1 MKQTDELK
9 QTTQEIDQAA
19 QQPGAAA
26 EPKAEPKK
34 QDPADDLP
42 VYLYK
47 QGNNF
52 ESQRFFGSHLTEQGG
67 EKGVIFRL
75 WAPHAAAVS
84 VVGDFNSWKP
94 GSHPMQKTDGASI
107 WELFIPGMK
116 EFDVYKY
123 CVTTRA
129 GELVF
134 KSDPYAVHAETRPSN
149 GSKVYDLS
157 GFAWTDAAW
166 QEAQKAADH
175 INGPM
180 NIYEMHAGSWKMKQ
194 DGDNYIPYNYSEL
207 ADLLIPYLTEMG
219 YTHVEL
225 LPIMEYPFDGSWGY
239 QVSGYFAPTSRYGT
253 PKDFMAFVDKMH
265 GAGIGVIMDWVPA
278 HFPKDQFGLYMFDG
292 EPCYEDPNP
301 RRGEHKEWGT
311 MVFNFGMKEV
321 QSFLISS
328 ALYWLEQYHVDGLRV
343 DAVASMLYLD
353 YNRRDGEW
361 EQNVNGG
368 KENLEAIAFL
378 QKLNTA
384 ILTRHPEKYMIAEES
399 TAWPNV
405 TKPAAD
411 GGLGFNFKWNMGWMN
426 DMLNYMSTDPI
437 FRSYN
442 HNKVTFSFFYAFS
455 ENFVLP
461 ISHDEVVHGKCS
473 LINKMPGDYEQK
485 FANLR
490 TFYGYM
496 TAHPGK
502 KLLFMGQEFGQFIEW
517 DENKPLDWMLLGYD
531 KHRQLQAYVKD
542 LNAFYRETPAM
553 WEIDY
558 SWEGFQWIVPDDN
571 QQSVIAFL
579 RRDAKGKMVMVVCN
593 FNPVLREGY
602 EMGVPNAGSY
612 KEVLNSDDPKYG
624 GSGVTNGTV
633 RSRKGAMHGFEQ
645 HVSLTLPPLST
656 LYFSVPAPRKKA
668 AKPAAAKA
676 DAKKTAAKKTAAKKP
691 ASKKAA
697 APKAG
702 T

>member
-1 MKQTDELK
+1 MISLGKFHGKLSDYDLFLEL
-9 QTTQEIDQAA
+9 EAFSEGRSCHA
-19 QQPGAAA
+19 W
-26 EPKAEPKK
+26 
-34 QDPADDLP
+34 
-42 VYLYK
+42 
-47 QGNNF
+47 
-52 ESQRFFGSHLTEQGG
+52 RCFGSHADEVDGQEGYT
-67 EKGVIFRL
+67 FRV
-75 WAPHAAAVS
+75 WAPNAKQVC
-84 VVGDFNSWKP
+84 VFGDFNGW
-94 GSHPMQKTDGASI
+94 DENASPLKKEEGGI
-107 WELFIPGMK
+107 WVGFIPGLK
-116 EFDVYKY
+116 RYDTYKY
-123 CVTTRA
+123 AIHAPDGKVVA
-129 GELVF
+129 
-134 KSDPYAVHAETRPSN
+134 KADPYAFHAETRPGN
-149 GSKVYDLS
+149 ASKIYELDEYPWGDQNWLDYRS
-157 GFAWTDAAW
+157 
-166 QEAQKAADH
+166 K
-175 INGPM
+175 NPPYRRPM
-180 NIYEMHAGSWKMKQ
+180 NIYECHLGSWRRTGEGEFLSYR
-194 DGDNYIPYNYSEL
+194 DTAHYLVPYVKEL
-207 ADLLIPYLTEMG
+207 G

-225 LPIMEYPFDGSWGY
+225 LPVMEHPLDASWGY
-239 QVSGYFAPTSRYGT
+239 QVTGYFAATSRFGT
-253 PKDFMAFVDKMH
+253 PDDLKYLIDQLH
-265 GAGIGVIMDWVPA
+265 QAGIGVILDWVPA
-278 HFPKDQFGLYMFDG
+278 HFPKDGYGLYMFDG
-292 EPCYEDPNP
+292 APCYEDPNP

-311 MVFNFGMKEV
+311 MVFNYGMPEV

-328 ALYWLEQYHVDGLRV
+328 ALFWVEQYHIDGLRV

-378 QKLNTA
+378 QKCNSTVLG
-384 ILTRHPEKYMIAEES
+384 RYPYKMMIAEES
-399 TAWPNV
+399 TAWPLV
-405 TKPAAD
+405 TKPASD

-426 DMLNYMSTDPI
+426 DMLSYMKTDPL
-437 FRSYN
+437 FRAGN
-442 HNKVTFSFFYAFS
+442 HGKVTFSFFYAFS

-676 DAKKTAAKKTAAKKP
+676 DAKKTAAKKP